1 MIDWIVNLIEW
12 FANDAGEAAATL
24 FPYGMAGLV
33 LLYAAWVV
41 VGYLRVSRVEA
52 TEGALIAGRAERVQ
66 RAPDGVLE
74 VERGVPF
81 CEHCGLRYPAGAL
94 FCARCEGDLVLDCAN
109 CGTRIRASDDACLRC
124 GTRQTTAVVQS

>member
-1 MIDWIVNLIEW
+1 MIDWIVGVIEW
-12 FANDAGEAAATL
+12 FASDSAEAFATL
-24 FPYGMAGLV
+24 FPFGLAGLV

-41 VGYLRVSRVEA
+41 VGYMRVSRVEV
-52 TEGALIAGRAERVQ
+52 TEGALVAGRAERLP

-81 CEHCGLRYPAGAL
+81 CEHCGLRYPPGAL

-109 CGTRIRASDDACLRC
+109 CGKRIRASDEACLRC
-124 GTRQTTAVVQS
+124 GTRETTAAVQS